1 MSTAH
6 RIWAVVPAAGIGKRM
21 QSTLPKQYLKLNG
34 TPVLQHSLQHLL
46 DIPRVTGLVV
56 AIRDDD
62 QHWSSIKLTTDKPVI
77 VVQGGAERC
86 DSVLNA
92 LQSLPQQTAFNA
104 EQDWVLVH
112 DAVRPCVRHTDIEGL
127 IDVVGTDPAGGL
139 LAMPVRDTMKR
150 QHNNATVAQT
160 VEREGLWQAQTPQL
174 FPWRVLH
181 QALLDARQ
189 NSQLLTDE
197 SSAMELAGYAPRL
210 VEGSID
216 NIKIT
221 RAEDLRLAE
230 LYLDAQ
236 QNAL

>member
-1 MSTAH
+1 VSTTH
-6 RIWAVVPAAGIGKRM
+6 QIWAVVPAAGIGKRM
-21 QSTLPKQYLKLNG
+21 QSSSPKQYLKLNG
-34 TPVLQHSLQHLL
+34 TPVLQHCLQHLL

-62 QHWSSIKLTTDKPVI
+62 QYWSSIKLNTDKPVI

-92 LQSLPQQTAFNA
+92 LQSLPQQAMFNTK
-104 EQDWVLVH
+104 QDWVMVH
-112 DAVRPCVRHTDIEGL
+112 DAVRPCVRHADIERL
-127 IDVVGTDPAGGL
+127 IDTVGTDPAGGL

-150 QHNNATVAQT
+150 QQNNATVAQT
-160 VEREGLWQAQTPQL
+160 VDREGLWHAQTPQL
-174 FPWRVLH
+174 FPWQALH

-189 NSQLLTDE
+189 KGHLITDE
-197 SSAMELAGYAPRL
+197 SSAMEMAGYAPQL
-210 VEGSID
+210 VEGSAD

-236 QNAL
+236 QKTL